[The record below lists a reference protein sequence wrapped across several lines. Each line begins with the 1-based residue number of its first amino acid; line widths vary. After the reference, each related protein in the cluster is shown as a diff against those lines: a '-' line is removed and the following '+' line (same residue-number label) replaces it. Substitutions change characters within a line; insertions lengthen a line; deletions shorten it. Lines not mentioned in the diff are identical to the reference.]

1 MGHLYVCMPLPLFNL
16 QSLARRSSE
25 ARTVCRRGGASL
37 ADRTC
42 GVTDLD
48 RPQPHW
54 VFPPLDLPHREGAE
68 MFGGCFL

>member
-37 ADRTC
+37 ADRAC
-42 GVTDLD
+42 GVTD
-48 RPQPHW
+48 RPQPCW
-54 VFPPLDLPHREGAE
+54 VFPPLDLPHREGTQCLQ
-68 MFGGCFL
+68 GVSYST